1 MAFERRK
8 ENIIPDGIIAEE
20 ESAEMTEL
28 HENSDR
34 QNVEDEQLMSEMP
47 HSPLWSQSEKQAAQ
61 KMMLDKY
68 KAKVRPTM
76 KATVQGKVYNF
87 LERPTGWK
95 CFIYHFTV
103 LVSLYIYFTNFIL
116 HNP

>member
-8 ENIIPDGIIAEE
+8 ENIPDGIIAEE
-20 ESAEMTEL
+20 ATEMTEM
-28 HENSDR
+28 HEISDR
-34 QNVEDEQLMSEMP
+34 QNMEDEQLMSKMP
-47 HSPLWSQSEKQAAQ
+47 HSPLWSQSDKQAAQ

-76 KATVQGKVYNF
+76 KATIQGKVYNF

-103 LVSLYIYFTNFIL
+103 LVSLYILSLDI
-116 HNP
+116 